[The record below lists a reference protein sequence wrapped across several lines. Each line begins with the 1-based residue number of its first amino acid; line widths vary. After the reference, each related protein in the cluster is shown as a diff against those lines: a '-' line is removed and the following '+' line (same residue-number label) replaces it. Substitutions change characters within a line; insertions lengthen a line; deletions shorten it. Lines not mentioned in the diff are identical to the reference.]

1 MIQLSVLDA
10 ETVDPESDVELD
22 DPESFFDPESFDAES
37 FDEDESFFD
46 PDSFED
52 DEFELALS
60 FL

>member
-10 ETVDPESDVELD
+10 ETVAPESDVELD
-22 DPESFFDPESFDAES
+22 D
-37 FDEDESFFD
+37 DESFFD

-52 DEFELALS
+52 DEFEVALS